1 MRDPKRISKMMEL
14 IKTIWRMNPDLR
26 LGQMLGN
33 ITNDLSVLYYME
45 DDELFDRLQKTYLK
59 NKDDEIDNKLN
70 EIMKGFNKNG

>member
-1 MRDPKRISKMMEL
+1 MRDPKRISKMIEL

-33 ITNDLSVLYYME
+33 ITNDLSALYYME